1 MDTRTGEIREL
12 GPDEKPNEYETLLTR
27 KERRRLELLT
37 PIARIAALAAM
48 RHPSARPDGLTDE
61 EWITQKNAAKRQ
73 RRARRA
79 G

>member
-37 PIARIAALAAM
+37 PIAR
-48 RHPSARPDGLTDE
+48 
-61 EWITQKNAAKRQ
+61 KNASKRL
-73 RRARRA
+73 RRGRLA